1 MNLER
6 IAKRLFV
13 GTGLALCAA
22 AALTPMATF
31 AEYRVSCDAGN
42 TTAGQDGEITCPN
55 STIVAFNVLPT
66 IMIDAYPGETSDAES
81 GATAPMLLSATR
93 VAHGGIV
100 VRVDSNTSYN
110 LSLNAQDGETSM
122 RKKSTNST
130 PSTSTIPACTLQGDS
145 CNLTIGTS
153 GWGIRDQDGKL
164 KPLPTSPA
172 EFYKDLKNSNSAT
185 TTSDNEWCDAQLK
198 VSTDK
203 PGLRTCI
210 PIEVTVDKELPTGIY
225 TGTVVVTATAA
236 AVNDYALIS
245 GYNINSGS
253 SVSTIETVE

>member
-6 IAKRLFV
+6 VAKRLFV

-31 AEYRVSCDAGN
+31 AEYSVSCDAGSA
-42 TTAGQDGEITCPN
+42 TTETPQNVSCAN

-66 IMIDAYPGETSDAES
+66 IMIDAYPGETSNAE

-130 PSTSTIPACTLQGDS
+130 PSTPTIPACTLQGDS
-145 CNLTIGTS
+145 CGDLTIGTS

-164 KPLPTSPA
+164 RPLPASPA
-172 EFYKDLKNSNSAT
+172 EFYKDLKNSNSTA

-198 VSTDK
+198 VSTNK